1 MHTTDHCPTPR
12 SPRPLQRTIRCLITL
27 LIAAG
32 ANGAALAAAATAT
45 AAPPK
50 PVASPAAKLIA
61 TKPPV
66 AAKPRGKVD
75 STRQQLKSEADGLAL
90 AITTVESISEAQLNV
105 AMRVL
110 TGSAECEFNER
121 VSVTAIDGQPGHFHV
136 GHKGLRYTMVPEETA
151 TGAVRLVDRRAGVVW
166 LQIPVKSMLM
176 NSRQGRR
183 MVDACTQAEQRVAV
197 AAAAGA
203 AASLGIKPAAP
214 TAADAAVAVSVS
226 AEATVAAAPLATA
239 PATIAPAAA
248 PPAPVGPAST
258 APASAS
264 PASPAASAAS

>member
-1 MHTTDHCPTPR
+1 MHTTDHCHTPR

-66 AAKPRGKVD
+66 AAKPRGKAA

-214 TAADAAVAVSVS
+214 TAAEAAVAVS